1 MRVRAQ
7 STSVRP
13 ASVQPAFGRRASV
26 LRAALAVATTV
37 AVLSGCTATATN
49 SAGAGENLTYAING
63 GTLSGGKMDI
73 HSSAFQATALV
84 MRNSFDSLVY
94 QKPDGSF
101 VPWLAESWEVS
112 EDGLQYTFTL
122 REDVTFHD
130 GEVFN
135 AEAVKAN
142 FDHVVAP
149 KTASADA
156 ASLIGYA
163 ETGGFY
169 VGTEVIDEY
178 TVRVDFRQPYAPFLQ
193 AVSTAKLGFYSPA
206 TLRDNAEQLPAG
218 GPDISVGTGPY
229 VLSAYTPDQS
239 ITFTANEDYAWA
251 PEGSS
256 NDGAPFITTIE
267 FRILPESAVRTG
279 ALTSGEAQIASDI
292 TANTVGQIG
301 DEFEV
306 ENFTMPGLPYTLFLN
321 EENTA
326 APTSVFADQNVR
338 QAFALGINIGPAVES
353 IYQGQ
358 AERAWSIL
366 SPATPNSY
374 DQSLEGKWDYDP
386 AAANALLDASG
397 WTERDSEGYRVK
409 DGVRLSARWLAYNP
423 VSDANASIGDVVQS
437 DLQQLGFEIVRD
449 NLEIAQYYDEFN
461 ARAYDLSDWSFPS
474 VDADVL
480 RAHLHSGGY
489 KNGSSTSNAT
499 VDRLLDDAIAT
510 SDPTER
516 EALYQELQQWNAAHV
531 AMVPITVPSAITA
544 YSPDIENLSFDL
556 YGQPL
561 FYEASLSTD

>member
-1 MRVRAQ
+1 MRVRAH

-13 ASVQPAFGRRASV
+13 ASVRPGSV
-26 LRAALAVATTV
+26 LRAALAVVATV
-37 AVLSGCTATATN
+37 AVLSGCTATAPN
-49 SAGAGENLTYAING
+49 VAGGTETLTYAING

-73 HSSAFQATALV
+73 HSSGFQATALV

-94 QKPDGSF
+94 QQPDGSF
-101 VPWLAESWEVS
+101 VPWLAESWDVS
-112 EDGLQYTFTL
+112 DDGLQYTFQL

-149 KTASADA
+149 ETASVDA

-169 VGTEVIDEY
+169 AGTEVVDEY
-178 TVRVDFRQPYAPFLQ
+178 TVRVDFNQPYAPFLQ

-206 TLRDNAEQLPAG
+206 TLRDNAAQLPAG

-239 ITFTANEDYAWA
+239 ITFTANEDYDWA

-256 NDGAPFITTIE
+256 HTGAPDIKTIE

-306 ENFTMPGLPYTLFLN
+306 NNHTMPGLPYTLFLN
-321 EENTA
+321 EKNTIQTDVA
-326 APTSVFADQNVR
+326 ESVFADQNVR
-338 QAFALGINIGPAVES
+338 QAFALGVDIGPAVDT

-374 DQSLEGKWDYDP
+374 DDSLEDSWSYDP
-386 AAANALLDASG
+386 DAANALLDESG

-423 VSDANASIGDVVQS
+423 VSDANASLGDVVQS

-449 NLEIAQYYDEFN
+449 NLEIAQYYEDFN
-461 ARAYDLSDWSFPS
+461 ARAYDLADWSFPS
-474 VDADVL
+474 LDADVL
-480 RAHLHSGGY
+480 RDHLHSGGY
-489 KNGSSTSNAT
+489 KNGSSTADAT

-510 SDPTER
+510 SDPAER
-516 EALYQELQQWNAAHV
+516 EALYQQLQQWNATHV

-544 YSPDIENLSFDL
+544 YSPVIENLSFDL

-561 FYEASLSTD
+561 FYEASLSAQ

>member
-1 MRVRAQ
+1 
-7 STSVRP
+7 
-13 ASVQPAFGRRASV
+13 
-26 LRAALAVATTV
+26 
-37 AVLSGCTATATN
+37 
-49 SAGAGENLTYAING
+49 
-63 GTLSGGKMDI
+63 
-73 HSSAFQATALV
+73 
-84 MRNSFDSLVY
+84 
-94 QKPDGSF
+94 
-101 VPWLAESWEVS
+101 
-112 EDGLQYTFTL
+112 
-122 REDVTFHD
+122 
-130 GEVFN
+130 
-135 AEAVKAN
+135 
-142 FDHVVAP
+142 
-149 KTASADA
+149 
-156 ASLIGYA
+156 
-163 ETGGFY
+163 
-169 VGTEVIDEY
+169 
-178 TVRVDFRQPYAPFLQ
+178 
-193 AVSTAKLGFYSPA
+193 
-206 TLRDNAEQLPAG
+206 
-218 GPDISVGTGPY
+218 
-229 VLSAYTPDQS
+229 
-239 ITFTANEDYAWA
+239 
-251 PEGSS
+251 
-256 NDGAPFITTIE
+256 
-267 FRILPESAVRTG
+267 
-279 ALTSGEAQIASDI
+279 
-292 TANTVGQIG
+292 
-301 DEFEV
+301 
-306 ENFTMPGLPYTLFLN
+306 LN

-531 AMVPITVPSAITA
+531 AMVPIAVPSAITA

>member
-531 AMVPITVPSAITA
+531 AMVPIAVPSAITA

>member
-1 MRVRAQ
+1 
-7 STSVRP
+7 
-13 ASVQPAFGRRASV
+13 V
-26 LRAALAVATTV
+26 LRAALAVVATV
-37 AVLSGCTATATN
+37 AVLSGCTATAPN
-49 SAGAGENLTYAING
+49 VAGGTETLTYAING

-94 QKPDGSF
+94 QQPDGSF
-101 VPWLAESWEVS
+101 VPWLAESWDVS
-112 EDGLQYTFTL
+112 DDGLQYTFQL

-149 KTASADA
+149 ETASADA

-169 VGTEVIDEY
+169 AGTEVVDEY
-178 TVRVDFRQPYAPFLQ
+178 TVRVDFNQPYAPFLQ

-206 TLRDNAEQLPAG
+206 TLRDNAAQLPAG

-239 ITFTANEDYAWA
+239 ITFTANEDYDWA

-256 NDGAPFITTIE
+256 HTGAPDIKTIE

-306 ENFTMPGLPYTLFLN
+306 NNHTMPGLPYTLFLN
-321 EENTA
+321 EKNTIQTDVA
-326 APTSVFADQNVR
+326 ESVFADQNVR
-338 QAFALGINIGPAVES
+338 QAFALGVDIGPAVDT

-374 DQSLEGKWDYDP
+374 DDSLEDSWSYDP
-386 AAANALLDASG
+386 DAANALLDESG
-397 WTERDSEGYRVK
+397 WTERDSEGYRLK

-423 VSDANASIGDVVQS
+423 VSDANASLGDVVQS

-449 NLEIAQYYDEFN
+449 NLEIAQYYEDFN

-489 KNGSSTSNAT
+489 KNGSSTADAT

-510 SDPTER
+510 SDPAER
-516 EALYQELQQWNAAHV
+516 EALYQQLQQWNATHV

-544 YSPDIENLSFDL
+544 YSPVIENLSFDL

-561 FYEASLSTD
+561 FYEASLSAQ

>member
-1 MRVRAQ
+1 MFV
-7 STSVRP
+7 
-13 ASVQPAFGRRASV
+13 
-26 LRAALAVATTV
+26 TV
-37 AVLSGCTATATN
+37 AVVSGCSTTAPNTA
-49 SAGAGENLTYAING
+49 SADNTLTYAING

-94 QKPDGSF
+94 QQADGSF

-112 EDGLQYTFTL
+112 DDGLQYTFQL

-149 KTASADA
+149 ETASADA

-169 VGTEVIDEY
+169 EGTEVVDEY

-206 TLRDNAEQLPAG
+206 TLRDNAAQLPAG

-239 ITFTANEDYAWA
+239 ITFTANEDYDWA
-251 PEGSS
+251 PEGSGHT
-256 NDGAPFITTIE
+256 GAPAIETIE

-292 TANTVGQIG
+292 TANTVEQIG
-301 DEFEV
+301 DDFEV
-306 ENFTMPGLPYTLFLN
+306 ENYTMPGLPYTLFLN
-321 EENTA
+321 ENNT
-326 APTSVFADQNVR
+326 TGEVGDGVFADQKVR
-338 QAFALGINIGPAVES
+338 RAFALGVDIGPAVES

-366 SPATPNSY
+366 SPATPDSY
-374 DQSLEGKWDYDP
+374 DPSLEESWAYDP
-386 AAANALLDASG
+386 DAANALLDEAG
-397 WTERDSEGYRVK
+397 WTERDSDGYRVQ

-423 VSDANASIGDVVQS
+423 VSDANASLGDVVQS
-437 DLQQLGFEIVRD
+437 DLKQLGFEIVRD
-449 NLEIAQYYDEFN
+449 NLEIASYYEEFN

-480 RAHLHSGGY
+480 RAHLHTGGY
-489 KNGSSTSNAT
+489 KNGSSTADAT
-499 VDRLLDDAIAT
+499 VDQLLDDAIAT
-510 SDPTER
+510 SDPAER
-516 EALYQELQQWNAAHV
+516 EALYQQLQQWNATHV
-531 AMVPITVPSAITA
+531 AMVPIMVPSAITA
-544 YSPDIENLSFDL
+544 YSPVIEDLSFDL

-561 FYEASLSTD
+561 FYEASLSTVQ

>member
-49 SAGAGENLTYAING
+49 PAGAGENLTYAING

-531 AMVPITVPSAITA
+531 AMVPIAVPSAITA